1 MKKLILFATLIIG
14 GAFSANASEGTY
26 VYTTKPCGIQV
37 QTVPPSVFDNEEE
50 KNEFYRTLDEHY
62 CKGGNEHGGGGGGRP
77 QTGPGS
83 PGNGS
88 N

>member
-37 QTVPPSVFDNEEE
+37 QTVPPSCFDSKAEAD
-50 KNEFYRTLDEHY
+50 EFYAILDAHY
-62 CKGGNEHGGGGGGRP
+62 CGGDQGSHGSGGGKP